1 MVVRDLA
8 EEAPLAMPPPASSF
22 ARGGRDSIA
31 AGPTQLHPSEHA
43 EHQFAGLF
51 RGLGATSKE
60 PICNKRSSAIKRLHD
75 ATHFAIGCKKWEE
88 GGRAVSAAQAAYLD
102 PGVVYSTVN
111 APDKNES
118 KVELHQ
124 GHHDPAAHYRTEQRE
139 RFDDPGPQPRVH
151 AFPERNSVHLGDDR
165 PELVTQMKSVHTRLS
180 DDEAERAAARR
191 MAGAGTLMQNSMW
204 PKPERCH
211 PIHGG
216 YRQTEVHDLGLAQ
229 GMHFPRIT
237 QNNSTVIHEANI
249 RNPIHGTSVPL
260 KAYHDAHG
268 ASGAPLPS
276 HEVVNQA
283 NSTVPY
289 LRSLGALR
297 PHEHY

>member
-1 MVVRDLA
+1 
-8 EEAPLAMPPPASSF
+8 MPQSSRAASASSF

-31 AGPTQLHPSEHA
+31 AGPVQLHPSEHA
-43 EHQFAGLF
+43 EQQFSGLF

-60 PICNKRSSAIKRLHD
+60 PTCNKRSSSLKRLHD
-75 ATHFAIGCKKWEE
+75 ATHFAVGCKKWEE
-88 GGRAVSAAQAAYLD
+88 GGHACSTAQAAYLD
-102 PGVVYSTVN
+102 PQVVYATVD

-124 GHHDPAAHYRTEQRE
+124 GHHDPVAHYRTEQRE
-139 RFDDPGPQPRVH
+139 RFDDPGPQPRDMP
-151 AFPERNSVHLGDDR
+151 FDLGRSRVHLGDDR
-165 PELVTQMKSVHTRLS
+165 PELTTQMKSVHTRPS
-180 DDEAERAAARR
+180 DDEAERSAALR
-191 MAGAGTLMQNSMW
+191 MAGAGTLIQNSMW

-229 GMHFPRIT
+229 GMHFPRIS
-237 QNNSTVIHEANI
+237 QNNSTIIHEANI
-249 RNPIHGTSVPL
+249 RNPILGHHVPL
-260 KAYHDAHG
+260 KAFHAYHSHP
-268 ASGAPLPS
+268 GAPLPS

-283 NSTVPY
+283 NACAPY

-297 PHEHY
+297 PHH